1 MNEVKRRGPKMVT
14 EEHKAA
20 MAIGRSEGRSV
31 RQYLEALEMNRPKRG
46 RKRTSEG
53 IQARLAAIDVEIDGA
68 DPLSRVNLV
77 QERMDLKAELANMG
91 TAVDISALES
101 EFVTAAKSYSER
113 RGISYAAWREIGVDP
128 AILKKAGITR

>member
-14 EEHKAA
+14 AEHKAA
-20 MAIGRSEGRSV
+20 MAVGRSEGRSV

-53 IQARLAAIDVEIDGA
+53 IHARLAAIEVELEGA

-101 EFVTAAKSYSER
+101 EFVSAAKSYSER